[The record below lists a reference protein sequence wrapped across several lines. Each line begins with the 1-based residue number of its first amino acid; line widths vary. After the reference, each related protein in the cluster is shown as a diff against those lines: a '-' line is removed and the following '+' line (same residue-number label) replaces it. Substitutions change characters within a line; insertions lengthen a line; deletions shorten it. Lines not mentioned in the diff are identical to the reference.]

1 VPRNVD
7 GEVEGFELWPLDRVA
22 AAVRDTDDFKFN
34 VPLVI
39 MDFLVRHGRL
49 RPEDPDY
56 VAIVAGLRR
65 DV

>member
-1 VPRNVD
+1 
-7 GEVEGFELWPLDRVA
+7 
-22 AAVRDTDDFKFN
+22 VRDTDDFKFN

-39 MDFLVRHGRL
+39 LDFLVRHGWL

-56 VAIVAGLRR
+56 VEIVAGLRR